1 MENKNFMTVDE
12 VAQELNV
19 SKSYAYK
26 VVRELNVEMQ
36 KLGYLT
42 VTGRVNTSFFRK
54 KLCYSEQRGD
64 DVMAVYKDG
73 DKWRVIYR
81 YSNYKGERKQ
91 TQKALKQC
99 IKVIIIIVILIL
111 FLVSSFIR
119 YKIRLSNERDLQAPL
134 F

>member
-26 VVRELNVEMQ
+26 VVRELNAEMQ

-54 KLCYSEQRGD
+54 KLCYSDIVNIGLHFFLK
-64 DVMAVYKDG
+64 DVRPKLPPVMNHSIAV
-73 DKWRVIYR
+73 V
-81 YSNYKGERKQ
+81 
-91 TQKALKQC
+91 
-99 IKVIIIIVILIL
+99 
-111 FLVSSFIR
+111 
-119 YKIRLSNERDLQAPL
+119 
-134 F
+134 